1 LRAEDVAV
9 AAVVV
14 EHLVQEVL
22 LRVALL
28 PLRRVQLLPELL
40 RVALL
45 LAVAEVDAAAEVDA
59 GAVERW

>member
-14 EHLVQEVL
+14 AAHLVQAGL

-28 PLRRVQLLPELL
+28 PLRRAQLLPELL
-40 RVALL
+40 RVDLL
-45 LAVAEVDAAAEVDA
+45 LAVAEVDAAAV
-59 GAVERW
+59 AVVAVHW